1 MQAICFR
8 MDRETWISF
17 STFAACSSE
26 QDECSVQLPSSY
38 YRQVWSA
45 SYPGSTVQGQKVII
59 FLCKKR
65 TCWHWFIVIV
75 WRVDCPWVHS
85 GEPQC
90 VITEQ
95 CCKVKV
101 FLWSWSPH
109 VNSIQTDY
117 CSCVW
122 GFCHLWEHLG
132 NWEFNTDLCSW
143 ATFPIWIRPGRCRAK
158 NFAVN
163 SCLISQ
169 VLITLVQVTAAS
181 VYVLLWK
188 GVKGRE

>member
-59 FLCKKR
+59 FLFKKR

-101 FLWSWSPH
+101 FLWSWSHMSTPYRL
-109 VNSIQTDY
+109 T
-117 CSCVW
+117 
-122 GFCHLWEHLG
+122 
-132 NWEFNTDLCSW
+132 T
-143 ATFPIWIRPGRCRAK
+143 
-158 NFAVN
+158 AVV
-163 SCLISQ
+163 SEDSVTCESTWTTGSSTLTCAAELPSPYESGQ
-169 VLITLVQVTAAS
+169 VDAEQKI
-181 VYVLLWK
+181 LLWIL
-188 GVKGRE
+188 VLSVRF